1 MSTPQFEHLQIVMHD
16 KVAQIQL
23 NRPDKAN
30 SLTETLWDE
39 IGAVFR
45 WVGDEPSV
53 RAVVLTGSG
62 KHFCAGIDLALFGS
76 VGKREGDLAKNAY
89 TLRKFILRLQDA
101 FTEIERCNK
110 PVISAIQG
118 VCFGGGVDLACAT
131 DIRFCTNDARFS
143 ILEIEL
149 GMAADVGTL
158 QRLPYIVNPG
168 IVAELAY
175 TGREFNGEEAK
186 QIGFVTRTFPSYVE
200 LLEGALQMAQVIAS
214 KAPSGIRSIKRN
226 LLYTRDHTVED
237 SLEYIAT
244 WNASQ
249 LMSNDLPIAVMARSM
264 KQPPQFEDS

>member
-1 MSTPQFEHLQIVMHD
+1 MSIPQFENLQVVMHG
-16 KVAQIQL
+16 KVAQVQL
-23 NRPDKAN
+23 QRPEKAN
-30 SLTETLWDE
+30 SLTEQLWDE

-62 KHFCAGIDLALFGS
+62 KHFCSGIDLALFAS
-76 VGKREGDLAKNAY
+76 VGKRDGDIAKNAY
-89 TLRKFILRLQDA
+89 NLRKFILRLQDA

-118 VCFGGGVDLACAT
+118 VCFGGGVDLASAT
-131 DIRFCTNDARFS
+131 DIRFCTHDARFS

-158 QRLPYIVNPG
+158 QRLPHIINPG

-175 TGREFNGEEAK
+175 TGREFSGEEAK
-186 QIGFVTRTFPSYVE
+186 QIGFVTRTYASYVE
-200 LLEGALQMAQVIAS
+200 LLEGAMALAQTIAA

-226 LLYTRDHTVED
+226 LLYTRDHTVEE

-249 LMSNDLPIAVMARSM
+249 LMSNDLPMAVMSRST